1 MTDQPNAQAHQA
13 VMPHL
18 CVAGA
23 AEAIDFYVRAF
34 GATEMMRLPG
44 PDGRLLH
51 AAVSIN
57 GATVMLADEYP
68 EMEGYGPARW
78 GGTAVTLH
86 MPVPDVDAAVARAVE
101 AGATVVMPVS
111 DQFWGDR
118 YGIIRDP
125 FGHQWSL
132 ATPVRQVSV
141 DEMKEFAANMG

>member
-1 MTDQPNAQAHQA
+1 MTDQSTPPIHQPI
-13 VMPHL
+13 MPHL

-23 AEAIDFYVRAF
+23 ADAIDFYTRAF

-51 AAVSIN
+51 AAVHIN

-68 EMEGYGPARW
+68 EMEGYGPAHW
-78 GGTAVTLH
+78 GGTAVTMH
-86 MPVPDVDAAVARAVE
+86 MPVPDVDAAMARAVE
-101 AGATVVMPVS
+101 AGATVVMPAS

-118 YGIIRDP
+118 YGVLRDP

-132 ATPVRQVSV
+132 ATPVRQVPV
-141 DEMKEFAANMG
+141 DEMKAFAANMG

>member
-1 MTDQPNAQAHQA
+1 MTDQPTSGAHQA

-68 EMEGYGPARW
+68 EMEGYGPAHW

-101 AGATVVMPVS
+101 AGATLVMPVS

-118 YGIIRDP
+118 YGMIRDP
-125 FGHQWSL
+125 FGHLWSL

-141 DEMKEFAANMG
+141 AEMTEFAANMG

>member
-1 MTDQPNAQAHQA
+1 MTDQQTQPGHQPI
-13 VMPHL
+13 MPHL
-18 CVAGA
+18 NVAGA
-23 AEAIDFYVRAF
+23 ALAIDFYVRAF

-51 AAVSIN
+51 AAVQIN
-57 GATVMLADEYP
+57 GAIVMLADEYP
-68 EMEGYGPARW
+68 EMEGFGPAHW

-86 MPVPDVDAAVARAVE
+86 MLVPDVDAAVARAVD
-101 AGATVVMPVS
+101 AGATLVMPVS

-118 YGIIRDP
+118 YGMIRDP

-141 DEMKEFAANMG
+141 DEMTEFAAKMG